1 MLNYV
6 IYEQLNKIFR
16 YIALIKDPAIIE
28 TLNKDNNIINN
39 TNIIEIVTNYRISK
53 VVNINE

>member
-1 MLNYV
+1 MLDYV

-16 YIALIKDPAIIE
+16 YIALVIEDPAIIE

-39 TNIIEIVTNYRISK
+39 TNIIEIVTNYRI
-53 VVNINE
+53 

>member
-39 TNIIEIVTNYRISK
+39 TNIIEIVTNYRI
-53 VVNINE
+53 